1 MDAAVAGDFWF
12 ASSWPRFSASTLSL
26 PVLLPASLRLS
37 TLACG
42 VSALAASAGAA
53 APSSRVMA
61 MAYDF
66 MLVLQG
72 GQHGGSG
79 GVASLPQRLA
89 RCCGLLTL
97 LLAAGCSTV
106 AVTPPVRPL
115 PSDVAFAWP
124 SVLDQAVDDAG
135 RVDYRR
141 IAAAHGALD
150 VAAAAVGQ
158 ADLAAMPRR
167 ERLAFLINASN
178 TLWTLG
184 IVRDGV
190 PDRLGPVGRLDSM
203 RLEHFIVAGRE
214 MTLDALQKDL
224 ILPLASG
231 PSGDWRVPLALY
243 CPAVS
248 CPRLAHTA
256 YAAADLDAQLDMAA
270 RRFLSDPANVAV
282 DPAARVVRV
291 SGVMGRTPG
300 LIRTVNRYRGGAPV
314 PEDYRV
320 EALPFEWTVVTAPD
334 LHIVKPTH
342 VSN

>member
-1 MDAAVAGDFWF
+1 
-12 ASSWPRFSASTLSL
+12 
-26 PVLLPASLRLS
+26 
-37 TLACG
+37 
-42 VSALAASAGAA
+42 
-53 APSSRVMA
+53 
-61 MAYDF
+61 

-106 AVTPPVRPL
+106 AVTPPVRP
-115 PSDVAFAWP
+115 
-124 SVLDQAVDDAG
+124 
-135 RVDYRR
+135 
-141 IAAAHGALD
+141 
-150 VAAAAVGQ
+150 
-158 ADLAAMPRR
+158 
-167 ERLAFLINASN
+167 AFLINASN

-214 MTLDALQKDL
+214 MMLDALQKDL